1 LSKETREYR
10 RRHLEC
16 SLQPTPERKSF
27 HAPLQWKGQAL
38 MKSQSGKTLTPGP
51 DANENCI
58 ITAGEIFPAGP
69 MIELVRSESGL
80 TKPDLLFWNGKK
92 SSVEPRIKYGN
103 RLYEGPELDTT
114 LYRTMRLPARCSNY
128 DSARAL
134 FEAIAELFEHHLGLL
149 RPESS
154 LLACFP
160 LSTWVAD
167 RLANP
172 LSLAICCSDE
182 ALGIDVLR
190 LLDCLCRHPLL
201 LSEVSPASLRSLP
214 MHLSPTLLLNQQ
226 ELRPNV
232 LRVLRASCYPGL
244 NFAGAA
250 GRMIELSCAKAIF
263 GGNDD
268 ALDALAGDVIRVSL
282 MPSRLRPSD
291 LDEKTRQQIA
301 DHFQPQLLSY
311 RLQNCG
317 KVHGCEIDV
326 SRFAIAMQPVAR
338 ALAQCFPADPELA
351 ADAVQLLLP
360 QDNEIRQERTSQVDY
375 VIVDVLLAMFHQQ
388 TQAAVGVT
396 DLTKDVNLVLE
407 KRGEIW
413 SYSAEEIGRQLA
425 GLKIARKRDG
435 SGQRVKFDRDTSQRL
450 QRWARA
456 YDLLP
461 GEHSLPGCTD
471 CGEAQAVSPQ

>member
-1 LSKETREYR
+1 
-10 RRHLEC
+10 
-16 SLQPTPERKSF
+16 
-27 HAPLQWKGQAL
+27 
-38 MKSQSGKTLTPGP
+38 MKSKSGKTLTTGP
-51 DANENCI
+51 DANDNCI
-58 ITAGEIFPAGP
+58 ITAGEIFPAGE
-69 MIELVRSESGL
+69 MIELVRSASGL
-80 TKPDLLFWNGKK
+80 TQPNLLFWDSKK
-92 SSVEPRIKYGN
+92 SSVERRIKYGSS
-103 RLYEGPELDTT
+103 LYEGPELDTA

-134 FEAIAELFEHHLGLL
+134 VEAIGELFERHWGLS

-160 LSTWVAD
+160 ISTWLAD

-201 LSEVSPASLRSLP
+201 LTEVTPASLCSLP

-232 LRVLRASCYPGL
+232 RRVLRASCYRGL
-244 NFAGAA
+244 NLPGTAGS
-250 GRMIELSCAKAIF
+250 IIDLSCAKAIF
-263 GGNDD
+263 CGNDA
-268 ALDALAGDVIRVSL
+268 ALYALAGDVIRVSL

-317 KVHGCEIDV
+317 KVHGSEIDV

-351 ADAVQLLLP
+351 GDAIQLLLP
-360 QDNEIRQERTSQVDY
+360 QDDEIRRERTSQVDY
-375 VIVDVLLAMFHQQ
+375 VIVEVLLAMLHQQ
-388 TQAAVGVT
+388 TQTAVGVT
-396 DLTKDVNLVLE
+396 DLTKDVNLLLE

-435 SGQRVKFDRDTSQRL
+435 SGQKVKFDRDTSQCL
-450 QRWARA
+450 HRWARA
-456 YDLLP
+456 YDLLS
-461 GEHSLPGCTD
+461 GEHSRAGCTD

>member
-1 LSKETREYR
+1 
-10 RRHLEC
+10 
-16 SLQPTPERKSF
+16 
-27 HAPLQWKGQAL
+27 
-38 MKSQSGKTLTPGP
+38 MKSQSGKTLTTAPN
-51 DANENCI
+51 ANDNCI
-58 ITAGEIFPAGP
+58 ITAGEIFPAGQ
-69 MIELVRSESGL
+69 MIELVRSASGL
-80 TKPDLLFWNGKK
+80 TKPDLLFWNGTK
-92 SSVEPRIKYGN
+92 SSVGRRIKYAD
-103 RLYEGPELDTT
+103 RLYEAPELESA
-114 LYRTMRLPARCSNY
+114 LYRTMRLPARCCPY

-134 FEAIAELFEHHLGLL
+134 FEAIAELFERHLGLL

-160 LSTWVAD
+160 LSTWLAD

-190 LLDCLCRHPLL
+190 LLDCLCRRPLL
-201 LSEVSPASLRSLP
+201 LSEVTPASLRSLP

-226 ELRPNV
+226 EIRRNV
-232 LRVLRASCYPGL
+232 QRVLRASCYPGL
-244 NFAGAA
+244 NLAGTA
-250 GRMIELSCAKAIF
+250 GSIIDLSCAKAIF

-268 ALDALAGDVIRVSL
+268 ALDALAGDVIRVPL

-317 KVHGCEIDV
+317 KVHGSEIDV

-338 ALAQCFPADPELA
+338 ALARCFPADPKLA
-351 ADAVQLLLP
+351 ADAVQALLP
-360 QDNEIRQERTSQVDY
+360 QDDEIRRERTLEVDY
-375 VIVDVLLAMFHQQ
+375 VIVEVLLAMFHQRNQ
-388 TQAAVGVT
+388 TAVRVT
-396 DLTKDVNLVLE
+396 DLTKKVNLLLE
-407 KRGEIW
+407 TRGEIW

-435 SGQRVKFDRDTSQRL
+435 SGQKVKFDRDTSQCL
-450 QRWARA
+450 HRWARA
-456 YDLLP
+456 YDLLS
-461 GEHSLPGCTD
+461 GEHFRAGCTD
-471 CGEAQAVSPQ
+471 CDEAQAVSPQ